1 MENKKYYF
9 FLFFIFTNITIIKSS
24 KLIKEVFPFYPRDE
38 ILDKNFEDYCLSMN
52 LKKDCFLEKLS
63 KLDIKN
69 LTKIS
74 YDFIKSN
81 NYKQNEDGIDKNDLK
96 EIVSSYDDDFF
107 GVFGGNIVDGISSL
121 MKYGKIVLND
131 KNDKIIFQI
140 EDILNNEK
148 YQKLVNEWF
157 EKDII
162 KLLDEGISQIDKN
175 LYIKDFFTNQNNM
188 DETFDLKSKFKAN
201 INSLNFVIF
210 SKNYTE
216 KNKFVNNLLNLKS
229 GVDGPEE
236 NEFDNI
242 STSIE
247 FKKYKNNNKKGIE
260 LIVSKR
266 NESIN
271 IKKEIKEFE
280 SFLKN
285 KIITNENNFIYGFI

>member
-1 MENKKYYF
+1 
-9 FLFFIFTNITIIKSS
+9 
-24 KLIKEVFPFYPRDE
+24 
-38 ILDKNFEDYCLSMN
+38 
-52 LKKDCFLEKLS
+52 
-63 KLDIKN
+63 
-69 LTKIS
+69 
-74 YDFIKSN
+74 
-81 NYKQNEDGIDKNDLK
+81 
-96 EIVSSYDDDFF
+96 
-107 GVFGGNIVDGISSL
+107 

-216 KNKFVNNLLNLKS
+216 KNKFVNNLLNLKF

-266 NESIN
+266 NESIY
-271 IKKEIKEFE
+271 IYQILIL
-280 SFLKN
+280 LK
-285 KIITNENNFIYGFI
+285 I